1 MTDGAS
7 HPSGSADRGTTG
19 PALLTRKTLVCALY
33 GFSSGLPYYVLVS
46 LLPAWLRKEG
56 VALGNI
62 AMLTWVRTPYT
73 WKFLWAPLVDRV
85 SFGFL
90 SRRRDWALA
99 TQLVLAAATATLGQF
114 APAGGLW
121 PIAALALLVA
131 VFGATQ
137 DIAIDAYRREL
148 LNDLELGFGNSVAVN
163 AYRLAGLVPGGLAL
177 LMADHAPWSLV
188 FLMVAAFMAVGVLGT
203 WLAPVVVGDTSP
215 SSLTQAIV
223 GPFREFFSRGDL
235 KQTFGTLAFLFLYK
249 LGDNLATTL
258 ATPFYLDMGFTLT
271 EIGSLVKVV
280 SLWSMVGG
288 SLVGGWVM
296 SRIGINRALWLF
308 GAFQML
314 SILGFALLAEV
325 GRNLAVL
332 GVVVLLEYLGIGL
345 GTAAFVAFIAQATH
359 QRYSATQY
367 ALFSSFVALPGILCG
382 SVAGVL
388 VETLGYTRFFLLCTA
403 LALPGLALLPRVAP
417 WRRETP

>member
-1 MTDGAS
+1 MTDVAPPPANGAK
-7 HPSGSADRGTTG
+7 P

-56 VALGNI
+56 VALGHI
-62 AMLTWVRTPYT
+62 AALTWVRTPYT
-73 WKFLWAPLVDRV
+73 WKFAWAPLIDRV

-90 SRRRDWALA
+90 SRRRDWALV
-99 TQLVLAAATATLGQF
+99 TQLALAATTAALGQLT
-114 APAGGLW
+114 PNSGLW
-121 PIAALALLVA
+121 PIAVLALILA

-148 LNDLELGFGNSVAVN
+148 LTDLELGFGNSVAVN

-177 LMADHAPWSLV
+177 LLADHAPWSVV
-188 FLMVAAFMAVGVLGT
+188 FGMVAAFMVVGVLGT
-203 WLAPVVVGDTSP
+203 WLAPVVESETSP
-215 SSLTQAIV
+215 SSLVQAVV
-223 GPFREFFSRGDL
+223 GPFREFFTRGDL
-235 KQTFGTLAFLFLYK
+235 RQTFGTLAFLFLYK

-258 ATPFYLDMGFTLT
+258 ATPFYLDMGFSLT

-308 GAFQML
+308 GVFQML

-332 GVVVLLEYLGIGL
+332 GLVVLLEYLGIGL
-345 GTAAFVAFIAQATH
+345 GTAAFVAFIAKATH

-367 ALFSSFVALPGILCG
+367 ALFSSFVALPGVLCG
-382 SVAGVL
+382 SVAGLL
-388 VETLGYTRFFLLCTA
+388 VEALGYTQFFLLCTA

-417 WRRETP
+417 WRETKT

>member
-1 MTDGAS
+1 MADGAS
-7 HPSGSADRGTTG
+7 HHSNGATNTAPR

-56 VALGNI
+56 VALGHI
-62 AMLTWVRTPYT
+62 AALTWVRTPYT
-73 WKFLWAPLVDRV
+73 WKFAWAPLVDRV

-90 SRRRDWALA
+90 SRRRDWALT
-99 TQLVLAAATATLGQF
+99 TQLALAAATAALGQF
-114 APAGGLW
+114 APSGGLW

-148 LNDLELGFGNSVAVN
+148 LSDLELGFGNSVAVN

-177 LMADHAPWSLV
+177 LLADHAPWSLV
-188 FLMVAAFMAVGVLGT
+188 FAMVAAFMAVGVLGS
-203 WLAPVVVGDTSP
+203 WLAPVVQGEASP

-296 SRIGINRALWLF
+296 TRIGINRALWLF

-314 SILGFALLAEV
+314 SILGFAVLSEV
-325 GRNLAVL
+325 GRNLALL

-345 GTAAFVAFIAQATH
+345 GTAAFVAFIAKATH

-403 LALPGLALLPRVAP
+403 LALPGLALLPREAP
-417 WRRETP
+417 WRRATP

>member
-1 MTDGAS
+1 MVDNASHQPQGAS
-7 HPSGSADRGTTG
+7 PR
-19 PALLTRKTLVCALY
+19 LFTRKTLVCALY
-33 GFSSGLPYYVLVS
+33 GFSSGLPFYVLVS

-56 VALGNI
+56 VALAQI
-62 AMLTWVRTPYT
+62 SALTWVRAPYT
-73 WKFLWAPLVDRV
+73 WKFAWAPLVDRI

-90 SRRRDWALA
+90 SRRRDWALG
-99 TQLVLAAATATLGQF
+99 TQLLLAVATAGFGQLS
-114 APAGGLW
+114 PVDGIW
-121 PIAALALLVA
+121 PIAVLGLLVA

-148 LNDLELGFGNSVAVN
+148 LSDLELGFGNSVAVN

-177 LMADHAPWSLV
+177 LLADHAPWSVV
-188 FLMVAAFMAVGVLGT
+188 FLMVSAFMFVGVVGT
-203 WLAPVVVGDTSP
+203 WLAPVVESEASP
-215 SSLTQAIV
+215 SSLIQAIA

-280 SLWSMVGG
+280 SLWSMVVG
-288 SLVGGWVM
+288 SLLGGWVM

-314 SILGFALLAEV
+314 SILGFALLAET

-332 GVVVLLEYLGIGL
+332 GLVVLLEYLGIGL
-345 GTAAFVAFIAQATH
+345 GTAAFVAFIAKATN

-382 SVAGVL
+382 SVAGLL
-388 VETLGYTRFFLLCTA
+388 VEHLGYTQFFLLCTA
-403 LALPGLALLPRVAP
+403 LAVPGLLLLPRVAP
-417 WRRETP
+417 WQQTEGS

>member
-1 MTDGAS
+1 MLDGTSAGAK
-7 HPSGSADRGTTG
+7 PSP
-19 PALLTRKTLVCALY
+19 PALFTRKTLVCGLY
-33 GFSSGLPYYVLVS
+33 GFSSGLPFYVLVS

-56 VALGNI
+56 VTLAQI
-62 AMLTWVRTPYT
+62 SALTWIRTPYT

-85 SFGFL
+85 GFGFL

-99 TQLVLAAATATLGQF
+99 TQVVLAVATAAFGQLT
-114 APAGGLW
+114 PQSGIW
-121 PIAALALLVA
+121 PIAVLGLLVA
-131 VFGATQ
+131 LFSATQ

-148 LNDLELGFGNSVAVN
+148 LSELELGFGNSVAVN
-163 AYRLAGLVPGGLAL
+163 AYRLAGLIPGGLAL
-177 LMADHAPWSLV
+177 LLADHAPWSFV
-188 FLMVAAFMAVGVLGT
+188 FLVVATFMAVGVVGT
-203 WLAPVVVGDTSP
+203 WLAPVVAGEENPTSMA
-215 SSLTQAIV
+215 QAIV

-235 KQTFGTLAFLFLYK
+235 KHTFGMLSFLFLYK

-280 SLWSMVGG
+280 SLWSMVVG
-288 SLVGGWVM
+288 SLFGGWVM

-308 GAFQML
+308 GIFQMV

-325 GRNLAVL
+325 GRDLRLL
-332 GVVVLLEYLGIGL
+332 GLVVLLEYLGIGL
-345 GTAAFVAFIAQATH
+345 GTVAFVAFIAKATH

-382 SVAGVL
+382 SIAGLL
-388 VETLGYTRFFLLCTA
+388 VERLGYTSFFVLCTA
-403 LALPGLALLPRVAP
+403 LALPGLLLLPRVAP
-417 WRRETP
+417 